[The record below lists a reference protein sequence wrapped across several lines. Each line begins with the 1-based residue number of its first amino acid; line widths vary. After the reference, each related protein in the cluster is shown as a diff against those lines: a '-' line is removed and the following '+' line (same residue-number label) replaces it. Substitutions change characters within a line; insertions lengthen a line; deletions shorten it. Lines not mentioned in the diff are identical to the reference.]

1 MNVLSIDLT
10 DVVPYLGRGVLV
22 VAHSLPLADSSAQR
36 PSILCTTSALGF
48 RRKSK

>member
-10 DVVPYLGRGVLV
+10 DAVPYVGRGELA
-22 VAHSLPLADSSAQR
+22 VAHSLPLADSGAQR

-48 RRKSK
+48 GRK